1 MSLTATV
8 IKNAKPKAKA
18 YKLFDGDG
26 LFLKVSPTGSK
37 LWRLK
42 YYFDNKEKSISLGR
56 HPEISLKRARERC
69 LEARTLLA
77 EGIDPSEH
85 KRAMKLSNELE
96 RSNTLEVIA
105 REWIIFKGKQ
115 KSEKG
120 GYVERYTNDLEN
132 RLSKNVF
139 PYIGKRP
146 ISALTAPE
154 ILKVLKKIEDRGAC
168 ETAHRVLGTL
178 GQIYRYAIATSRA
191 KYDVTRD
198 LRDALLPVKKGHR
211 AALIK
216 PEEVKGLLNAIEG
229 YEGDEIVR
237 SLLKLSPHFFLR
249 PGELRN
255 AEWPE
260 FDLENKLWCVPACRM
275 KIKTQDHFVPL
286 SNQAMSILK
295 ELHSLTGHRQYLF
308 PSPRDWKRSLSNNT
322 ANAAL
327 RRMGFRKEQM
337 CMHGFRAIARTLL
350 DEVLHYCI

>member
-1 MSLTATV
+1 MKSQIIVALDMNFSDAFVTA
-8 IKNAKPKAKA
+8 N
-18 YKLFDGDG
+18 KL
-26 LFLKVSPTGSK
+26 
-37 LWRLK
+37 
-42 YYFDNKEKSISLGR
+42 
-56 HPEISLKRARERC
+56 
-69 LEARTLLA
+69 
-77 EGIDPSEH
+77 DPSNC
-85 KRAMKLSNELE
+85 KLKIGSQLFSSEGPK
-96 RSNTLEVIA
+96 VI
-105 REWIIFKGKQ
+105 EEFTDEGNGMIVLGGQ
-115 KSEKG
+115 KSFL
-120 GYVERYTNDLEN
+120 TSSDIDL
-132 RLSKNVF
+132 
-139 PYIGKRP
+139 
-146 ISALTAPE
+146 
-154 ILKVLKKIEDRGAC
+154 
-168 ETAHRVLGTL
+168 
-178 GQIYRYAIATSRA
+178 
-191 KYDVTRD
+191 
-198 LRDALLPVKKGHR
+198 LLPVKKGHR